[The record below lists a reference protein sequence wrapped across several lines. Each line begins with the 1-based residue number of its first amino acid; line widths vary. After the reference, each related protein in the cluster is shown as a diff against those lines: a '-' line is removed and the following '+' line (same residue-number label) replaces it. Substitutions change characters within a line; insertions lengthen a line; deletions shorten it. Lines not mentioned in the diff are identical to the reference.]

1 MMDLNRVS
9 VFLRVAE
16 AGSFT
21 LAARQLG
28 VSRSA
33 VSQTIRKF
41 EDECGVA
48 LVSRTTRSVKLTE
61 AGSRLYDALSGPLRE
76 IGDALERT
84 RSTHAPSGQL
94 KLAVTSIA
102 EGFLS
107 GPLIPDFVELYP
119 DVTLDITII
128 DEPVDIVA
136 EGYDAGVTLGE
147 TIDQDMIAVA
157 VTGPSRQAA
166 VATPEYFERHGR
178 PEHPRD
184 LLSHRCIGWRSRRD
198 LAPYRWEF
206 EDEQGEFD
214 VNVREQIL
222 TNDLRTMIQIARSGG
237 GVTFGMIENFEE
249 DLASGRLVS
258 VLDAFLPEFDGF
270 YLYYPSRRLMAPKLR
285 ALVDHVQH
293 HRRSRNRASASLE

>member
-1 MMDLNRVS
+1 MIDLNRVS

-16 AGSFT
+16 AKSFT
-21 LAARQLG
+21 LAAQQLG

-41 EDECGVA
+41 EEECGVA
-48 LVSRTTRSVKLTE
+48 LISRTTRSVTLTE
-61 AGSRLYDALSGPLRE
+61 AGSRLRNALAGPLSE
-76 IGDALERT
+76 IAEALEQT
-84 RSTHAPSGQL
+84 RSEQAPSGVL
-94 KLAVTSIA
+94 RLAVTSIA
-102 EGFLS
+102 ERFLS
-107 GPLIPDFVELYP
+107 GPLIPNFVEAYP

-136 EGYDAGVTLGE
+136 AGYDAGVMLGE

-157 VTGPSRQAA
+157 VTGASRQAA

-206 EDEQGEFD
+206 EDEEGEFD
-214 VNVREQIL
+214 VNVRAQIL

-237 GVTFGMIENFEE
+237 GITFGMIENFEE
-249 DLASGRLVS
+249 DLAAGRLVS
-258 VLDAFLPEFDGF
+258 VLDDYLPAFDGF
-270 YLYYPSRRLMAPKLR
+270 YLYYPNRRLLAPKLR
-285 ALVDHVQH
+285 ALVDHIQRH
-293 HRRSRNRASASLE
+293 KRSRNRDESTPR